1 MDIPDNWTFKT
12 KEIAQ
17 GFDNHVREQLPWYDL
32 ATDAVAHIARHYIPT
47 DGLVYDIG
55 ASTGN
60 IGNSIRDIIED
71 RHCTFVAIEESQEM
85 ANQYRG
91 PGRIVVAD
99 AAEYD
104 YEPFDF
110 AVCFLLVMFLP
121 IHRRRGFLNEL
132 KRKLRPGGAIVIVDK
147 VTTPGGYAGTVLRRM
162 AMKFKLDAG
171 VDAESVLKKELSLA
185 GYQRPIDPSILD
197 IRAVQFLQFGEFCGW
212 IIDSP
217 S

>member
-60 IGNSIRDIIED
+60 IGNSIRDVIED
-71 RHCTFVAIEESQEM
+71 RHCTFVAIEES
-85 ANQYRG
+85 
-91 PGRIVVAD
+91 
-99 AAEYD
+99 
-104 YEPFDF
+104 DF
-110 AVCFLLVMFLP
+110 AVCFLLVMFVP
-121 IHRRRGFLNEL
+121 IYKRKGFLNVL